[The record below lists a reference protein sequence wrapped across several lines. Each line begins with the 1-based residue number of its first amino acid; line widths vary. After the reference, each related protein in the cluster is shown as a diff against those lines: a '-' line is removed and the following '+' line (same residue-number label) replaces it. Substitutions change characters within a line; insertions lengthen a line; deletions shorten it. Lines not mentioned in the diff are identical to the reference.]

1 MKVNTCN
8 SEIGDFLPNFK
19 YSQDERLIR
28 SNYVEVVLHCP
39 VGDESQDL

>member
-28 SNYVEVVLHCP
+28 SNYDEVVLNCP
-39 VGDESQDL
+39 VGDESQEL